1 MKLLALLALLPA
13 ALAVPSPMPAPEA
26 YNPFFAPANAVT
38 HSNNPISHS
47 DLNSRRHLSAIQDQV
62 VIGQS
67 RHEVKKRSGKV
78 RKVKRQSTGSC
89 VPRGTTTGTGT
100 TVVST
105 TTKAGTTT
113 QGQATTKP
121 TTTTQAQATTKTTTK
136 ASATSTTPK
145 PAATN
150 FTVDPDGNGPFKG
163 QATCEFLHPY
173 SRSWLMTQ
181 TTTLMS
187 DMVCRHLVERDDRR
201 LTGRVMWSMAQELG
215 TYGRPFPGING
226 QLARIQRSKPKQQ
239 PNLWSEITA

>member
-1 MKLLALLALLPA
+1 MKLLALLALIPA

-121 TTTTQAQATTKTTTK
+121 TTTTKAQATTKTTTK

-163 QATCEFLHPY
+163 QATCEYLHPY
-173 SRSWLMTQ
+173 FNSQLTNRL
-181 TTTLMS
+181 
-187 DMVCRHLVERDDRR
+187 RH
-201 LTGRVMWSMAQELG
+201 
-215 TYGRPFPGING
+215 
-226 QLARIQRSKPKQQ
+226 
-239 PNLWSEITA
+239 

>member
-1 MKLLALLALLPA
+1 MKLLTLLALLPA

-62 VIGQS
+62 VIAQS

-89 VPRGTTTGTGT
+89 VPKGTTTGTS
-100 TVVST
+100 VVSST

-121 TTTTQAQATTKTTTK
+121 TTTPKVQATTQTPTN
-136 ASATSTTPK
+136 ASTTSTTPK

-163 QATCEFLHPY
+163 QATCKFLHSY
-173 SRSWLMTQ
+173 SIS
-181 TTTLMS
+181 
-187 DMVCRHLVERDDRR
+187 
-201 LTGRVMWSMAQELG
+201 
-215 TYGRPFPGING
+215 
-226 QLARIQRSKPKQQ
+226 
-239 PNLWSEITA
+239 

>member
-1 MKLLALLALLPA
+1 MKLLALLALIPA

-47 DLNSRRHLSAIQDQV
+47 DMNSRRHLSAIQDQIA
-62 VIGQS
+62 IGLS

-78 RKVKRQSTGSC
+78 RKVKRASTGSC
-89 VPRGTTTGTGT
+89 IPRGTTTGTGT
-100 TVVST
+100 TVVSATTKAGTTTKVGT

-121 TTTTQAQATTKTTTK
+121 TTTTKAQATTKTTTKAGTTTQGQASTKPTTTTKAQATTKTTTK
-136 ASATSTTPK
+136 ASTTSTTPK

-163 QATCEFLHPY
+163 QATCKSLHALNY
-173 SRSWLMTQ
+173 FKADDQ

-187 DMVCRHLVERDDRR
+187 DMVCPHHLQTE
-201 LTGRVMWSMAQELG
+201 
-215 TYGRPFPGING
+215 
-226 QLARIQRSKPKQQ
+226 
-239 PNLWSEITA
+239 

>member
-26 YNPFFAPANAVT
+26 YNPFFAPANPVT

-62 VIGQS
+62 VIAQS

-89 VPRGTTTGTGT
+89 VPKGTTTGTGT
-100 TVVST
+100 GTTVVSST

-113 QGQATTKP
+113 QGQATT
-121 TTTTQAQATTKTTTK
+121 TTKAQATSKTTTK
-136 ASATSTTPK
+136 ASTTSTTPK

-163 QATCEFLHPY
+163 QATCKSPLASSFL
-173 SRSWLMTQ
+173 S
-181 TTTLMS
+181 
-187 DMVCRHLVERDDRR
+187 
-201 LTGRVMWSMAQELG
+201 
-215 TYGRPFPGING
+215 
-226 QLARIQRSKPKQQ
+226 
-239 PNLWSEITA
+239 